1 MCLLYKVWSSDLHI
15 VIRFRVISQHMSLK
29 CIDLSVSSI
38 TNVTNIWLFFC
49 MYDIMSLQ
57 IEFGSEGFAAHATLK
72 TSQCDILK
80 WFHTGIHFYCLESIR
95 LLFGVGP
102 RVGVLILVYC
112 SDMNFHCVMLR
123 KTSFAYFTNV
133 GFFFCMNNIMP
144 FKHIFIS
151 KAFETDFTL
160 VASCSL
166 NKIVLKSRNWYFGFT
181 YVQP

>member
-72 TSQCDILK
+72 TWARSQCDILK

-95 LLFGVGP
+95 LLFGVIS
-102 RVGVLILVYC
+102 VLVYC
-112 SDMNFHCVMLR
+112 SDMNFQSVMLR
-123 KTSFAYFTNV
+123 ITSIAYFTNV
-133 GFFFCMNNIMP
+133 RFFFCVNNIMP
-144 FKHIFIS
+144 FKHIFVS

-166 NKIVLKSRNWYFGFT
+166 NKIVLKK
-181 YVQP
+181 